1 MMSRSCLL
9 PPALFL
15 VFAASVLLPSRAD
28 ADCAIP
34 VNAGVVICQPSAGS
48 TIFQTPHFEIAANPA
63 SGSIA
68 DMKLFIDGRLDF
80 ENSGP
85 FMNLFE
91 GAVNTNGLHTIRVDA
106 TDTSGRHYEAQESF
120 SVTGDFPASCPVNLG
135 VRICSPKPGEL
146 VPQNLAFMVGF
157 QAKALPIG
165 HVRAYVDSM
174 DFADFDPSTFSNSN
188 ELIAGVGNVT
198 AGEHNLTIVAWDTRG
213 HSYKSSVNFVAF
225 YNIGCPPKGNQ
236 CFPILQPNTPLD
248 GDDVTSPFRVSAQV
262 EFNTAPI
269 SAIKAYLDG
278 HQVGESFG
286 PVFDQPLTAA
296 KGTHILELQAWD
308 TQGKLYRV
316 TENVNVQ

>member
-1 MMSRSCLL
+1 MFPLLVLSFLL
-9 PPALFL
+9 PLE
-15 VFAASVLLPSRAD
+15 AA

-34 VNAGVVICQPSAGS
+34 ATVGVVICQPSAGS
-48 TIFQTPHFEIAANPA
+48 TIFQTPHFEIAASPA
-63 SGSIA
+63 SGSIT

-85 FMNLFE
+85 VMNLVE
-91 GAVNTNGLHTIRVDA
+91 GAVDTNGLHTIRVDA
-106 TDTSGRHYEAQESF
+106 TDSSGRHYEAQESF
-120 SVTGDFPASCPVNLG
+120 SVTGDFPASCPVTLG
-135 VRICSPKPGEL
+135 VRICSPTPGE
-146 VPQNLAFMVGF
+146 VIPQNLAFMVGF
-157 QAKALPIG
+157 RGKSLPIS
-165 HVRAYVDSM
+165 HVRAYVDGK
-174 DFADFDPSTFSNSN
+174 DFADFDPFMFSNSN

-198 AGEHNLTIVAWDTRG
+198 AGEHNLTIVAWDTHG
-213 HSYKSSVNFVAF
+213 HAYKSSANFVAF
-225 YNIGCPPKGNQ
+225 YNIGCPPKGNL
-236 CFPILQPNTPLD
+236 CFPILQANTPQD

-269 SAIKAYLDG
+269 TAIKAYLDG
-278 HQVGESFG
+278 RQVGESFG